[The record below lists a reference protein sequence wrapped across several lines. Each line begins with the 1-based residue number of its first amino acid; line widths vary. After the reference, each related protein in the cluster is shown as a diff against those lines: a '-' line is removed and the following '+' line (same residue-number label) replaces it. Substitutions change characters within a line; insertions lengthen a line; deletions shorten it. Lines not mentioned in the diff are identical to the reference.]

1 MAFAIGAGLG
11 GISGALYA
19 PLVQYIDPSPFSLL
33 LSLNLLL
40 MVVVG
45 GSGYFFGP
53 FLGAIVAVLLP
64 EWLRFTEG
72 FYLMGYAVLVIVLMV
87 FCPSGLLGL
96 VDRLFK
102 SASNSAAAT
111 TAAPPGAAAQGEGAR

>member
-1 MAFAIGAGLG
+1 VQFVDPTPFALM
-11 GISGALYA
+11 
-19 PLVQYIDPSPFSLL
+19 

-53 FLGAIVAVLLP
+53 FLGALVAVLLP

-72 FYLMGYAVLVIVLMV
+72 FYLMGYAVLVMLLMAL
-87 FCPSGLLGL
+87 CPSGLLGL
-96 VDRLFK
+96 ADRLTK
-102 SASNSAAAT
+102 PAARG
-111 TAAPPGAAAQGEGAR
+111 TADVPISRPDGAVQSEGAR